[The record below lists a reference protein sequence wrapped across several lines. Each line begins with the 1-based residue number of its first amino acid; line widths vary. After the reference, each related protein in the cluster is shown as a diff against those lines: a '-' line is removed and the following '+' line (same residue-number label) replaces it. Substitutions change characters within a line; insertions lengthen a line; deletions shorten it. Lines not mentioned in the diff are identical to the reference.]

1 MGGGVM
7 SEAAAIGTTS
17 TDDATALY
25 RKVSWRLLPFLLVC
39 YVLAY
44 LDRVN
49 VGFAKLNMQSELG
62 LSDAAYGLGA
72 GIFFVGY
79 VLFEVPSNLLQA
91 RIGVRRTISRIMVL
105 WGLASMAMVFV
116 QGPLSFYALRFV
128 LGVFEAGFAP
138 GMLFYLTCWYPAE
151 RRAQIMAAV
160 LLAGPVGNII
170 GGPLSGWLIA
180 SFHRSSDLAGWQWMF
195 LIEGLP
201 AVLLGIVAYF
211 YLTDRPEEAGWLS
224 PEERLR
230 IAAAVNAPRTKNEAS
245 FAAALC
251 DPRLYAYG
259 LVYYCLI
266 SGLYTVSF
274 WLPTL
279 LRDAGL
285 QNIAT
290 IGWLSTVPY
299 LVAVFAMLANARS
312 SDNRRERRWHVALPS
327 CVGALGLALAAL
339 AGHLPVAFLG
349 IALAT
354 IGTYAAYA
362 VFWTVPSAALKGTAA
377 AGGIALINS
386 IGAFGGFVSPA
397 IIGIAKD
404 LTGSLSAGLLVM
416 AGLLTLGAVASAFI
430 LTERSRV
437 DG

>member
-1 MGGGVM
+1 MN
-7 SEAAAIGTTS
+7 EAVGEATVIGTAEPDS
-17 TDDATALY
+17 TTALY
-25 RKVSWRLLPFLLVC
+25 RKVGWRLLPFLLSC
-39 YVLAY
+39 YVVAY

-49 VGFAKLNMQSELG
+49 VGFAKLGMQSELG
-62 LSDAAYGLGA
+62 LSDVVYGLGA

-79 VLFEVPSNLLQA
+79 VLFEVPSSLLQT

-116 QGPLSFYALRFV
+116 QGPRSFYALRFV
-128 LGVFEAGFAP
+128 LGVCEAGFAP
-138 GMLFYLTCWYPAE
+138 GMLFYLTGWYPAE
-151 RRAQIMAAV
+151 RRAQIMAVV

-180 SFHRSSDLAGWQWMF
+180 SFHGGGGLSGWQWMF
-195 LIEGLP
+195 FIEGLP
-201 AVLLGIVAYF
+201 AVLLGVAAFF
-211 YLTDRPEEAGWLS
+211 YLTDRPEEAGWLTRDES
-224 PEERLR
+224 RR
-230 IAAAVNAPRTKNEAS
+230 IVAALDAPGDRGEAS
-245 FAAALC
+245 LAAALR

-279 LRDAGL
+279 LRDAGIRD
-285 QNIAT
+285 IAT
-290 IGWLSTVPY
+290 IGWLSVVPY
-299 LVAVFAMLANARS
+299 LVAVGAMLANARS
-312 SDNRRERRWHVALPS
+312 SDRRRERRWHVMLPT
-327 CVGALGLALAAL
+327 CAGAAGLAVAAL
-339 AGHLPVAFLG
+339 AGNLPVAFLG
-349 IALAT
+349 IGLAT
-354 IGTYAAYA
+354 VGTYAAYA

-397 IIGIAKD
+397 VIGLAKD

-416 AGLLTLGAVASAFI
+416 AVLLALGAVASAFV
-430 LTERSRV
+430 LTERSRS
-437 DG
+437 DD